1 MKKLLTII
9 ILLLSF
15 CSTIASA
22 ENQKRKY
29 IKGKFYNSVEG
40 NFLVATEEMRDPRFN
55 KSVIVMFK
63 NNKDGAWGLAI
74 NKPLGTISLRE
85 LINKNDLINIKKKEL
100 IDAKIPIF
108 WGGPVERNKIFIL
121 HSKEYKTKTTK
132 NFNKISLSSD
142 YNTLVKIADDKG
154 PKKKMVIIGF
164 SSWAGGQLEGE
175 MERDHWILSEIKI
188 DLIFESDNLKKW
200 IDAISKGFVIL

>member
-85 LINKNDLINIKKKEL
+85 LINKNEIINIKKKEL